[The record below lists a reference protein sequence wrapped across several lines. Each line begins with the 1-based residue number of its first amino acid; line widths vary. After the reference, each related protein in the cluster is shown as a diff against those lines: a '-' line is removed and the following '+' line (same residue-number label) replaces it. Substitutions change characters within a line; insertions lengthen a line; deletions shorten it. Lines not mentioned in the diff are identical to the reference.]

1 MGQIAKI
8 KGCKVIGIAGG
19 RDKCDYVI
27 NDLGF
32 DGCIDYK
39 NESVTRG
46 IKRECLNGIDVY
58 FDNVGGDILDAAL
71 IFINKNARIVVCGAI
86 SQYNETAVN
95 GPKNYLSLL
104 VNRATMTGMVVF
116 DYSNKYAIAVNQMKI
131 WIEQGK
137 LKSKEDVY
145 SGIENFY
152 EIFKKL
158 FNGDKKGKLILK
170 VK

>member
-1 MGQIAKI
+1 MPAVLSGQIAKI

-19 RDKCDYVI
+19 KDKCDYVI

-71 IFINKNARIVVCGAI
+71 IFINKNASFFFGILTFI
-86 SQYNETAVN
+86 
-95 GPKNYLSLL
+95 LS
-104 VNRATMTGMVVF
+104 GMPG
-116 DYSNKYAIAVNQMKI
+116 
-131 WIEQGK
+131 E
-137 LKSKEDVY
+137 
-145 SGIENFY
+145 
-152 EIFKKL
+152 
-158 FNGDKKGKLILK
+158 
-170 VK
+170 